1 MCPCCYPAREGCIGV
16 PSLLALGC
24 SLELVPSTSPPLLLK
39 ATQPHVGQ
47 VMGPAKQGKELK
59 AEASPV
65 PRGSSADATETQ
77 GGFVP
82 MWTEHHTGNH
92 GIPGAHCKEALQRG
106 PSRWRAGHTPS
117 KAGAPRGT
125 QFQPTL
131 RATGGE
137 SLGGVRQPCSALS
150 SPLWEGPHRPG
161 PVGRASRRAPPWPEW
176 GLPERGSGR

>member
-1 MCPCCYPAREGCIGV
+1 M

-92 GIPGAHCKEALQRG
+92 GIPGAHCKDPFREAPQGGGQGTLPARQEPPG
-106 PSRWRAGHTPS
+106 AHSFSPPSEP
-117 KAGAPRGT
+117 
-125 QFQPTL
+125 
-131 RATGGE
+131 
-137 SLGGVRQPCSALS
+137 LGGN
-150 SPLWEGPHRPG
+150 
-161 PVGRASRRAPPWPEW
+161 PW
-176 GLPERGSGR
+176 GGSGSHAQL